1 MDPGLRHGHLSD
13 VPKHQEE
20 LADESGEVLKGVI
33 NEHAEV
39 SHKQIAKAKKIF
51 RLESTL
57 TKVEVR
63 KLIQTKVGGCKR
75 EL

>member
-1 MDPGLRHGHLSD
+1 M
-13 VPKHQEE
+13 PKHQEE

-39 SHKQIAKAKKIF
+39 SQIAKAKKIF

-75 EL
+75 EHCNEQLNRVERRSRT